1 MRKVLGLVGVL
12 ACFAAIV
19 PLAAQET
26 KEKDKGPALRREGLG
41 GYNLVDVRTTV
52 VACRHEGERVARGDV
67 VCELDATELTDRLV
81 VHDRVVEAA
90 EAELRAARAAR
101 EAAEGAVVGF
111 NDGTYRQSM
120 EMAQGEVALAESNLK
135 RAEDRLE
142 WSDKMLAK
150 GYLTVEET
158 ISERQKLQHAKFALE
173 QAFTRKKVLEAY
185 SKESTLKGLKAQV
198 EAARAAEL
206 SRVAA
211 LASAEADRK
220 AWKAQLAHSKVVA
233 PAAGRVRF
241 APGVEPGAPV
251 AEGQLL
257 FHIDPDGPQGG
268 PIVPGRGSAPGQVN

>member
-26 KEKDKGPALRREGLG
+26 KEKDRGPALRREGLG

-67 VCELDATELTDRLV
+67 VCELDPTELTDRLV

-101 EAAEGAVVGF
+101 EVAEGEVEAF
-111 NDGTYRQSM
+111 NNGTYKQ
-120 EMAQGEVALAESNLK
+120 ELEAALGGVALAESDLA
-135 RAEDRLE
+135 RAEDRMR
-142 WSDKMLAK
+142 WSEQMFKRGYVSESENKANELA
-150 GYLTVEET
+150 LN
-158 ISERQKLQHAKFALE
+158 RAKFALE
-173 QAFTRKKVLEAY
+173 QAQTHRLVLERF
-185 SKESTLKGLKAQV
+185 SKNRTLKGLKAQA

-206 SRVAA
+206 SKVAA

-220 AWKAQLAHSKVVA
+220 AWKAQLAHCKVVA
-233 PAAGRVRF
+233 PAAGTVRY
-241 APGVEPGAPV
+241 GDNLEPGMPV
-251 AEGQLL
+251 TEGQKL
-257 FHIDPDGPQGG
+257 FF
-268 PIVPGRGSAPGQVN
+268 IVPESGPNTKPKAP